1 MKKALLSLALLVCAS
16 PALANDNLLNRLGLS
31 GLEAVAQDEAAT
43 VKGRGFVAAYGN
55 SSAAISAGN
64 IQDIFSWT
72 EVISAQ
78 DLELVGL
85 NSVEGLTGSSA
96 SISYDV
102 SETDGFD
109 AYMAQG
115 SLTITSGTVVV
126 GSAN

>member
-16 PALANDNLLNRLGLS
+16 PALANDNLLGSLGLT
-31 GLEAVAQDEAAT
+31 GLEVVAQDEAAA
-43 VKGRGFVAAYGN
+43 VRGRGFVAAYGN

-96 SISYDV
+96 SISYDI
-102 SETDGFD
+102 SETDGVD
-109 AYMAQG
+109 VYMAQG
-115 SLTITSGTVVV
+115 ALTITSGTVVV
-126 GSAN
+126 GSAH